1 MALEEEQIVDELAT
15 GAIELNVSALP
26 DEKLRWRV
34 SIGSHPS
41 STSN

>member
-26 DEKLRWRV
+26 DEKVEMECKHRESPV
-34 SIGSHPS
+34 
-41 STSN
+41 